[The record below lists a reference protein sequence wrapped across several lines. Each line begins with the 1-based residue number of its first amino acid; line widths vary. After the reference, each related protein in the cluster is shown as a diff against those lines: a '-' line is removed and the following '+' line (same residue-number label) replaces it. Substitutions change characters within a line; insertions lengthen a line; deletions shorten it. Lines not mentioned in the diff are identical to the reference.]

1 MGIYGIQRPI
11 KFIMSRFLTILTPT
25 YNRAK
30 LLKVAWESLFN
41 QDVYD
46 FEWIVVDDGS
56 TDDTTDVITDL
67 KGKSPFKI
75 TYVFQSNGGKHRA
88 INKGV
93 QLSELPFVCILDSD
107 DELEPNFCSSLIE
120 IIENTKSIAGLGA
133 IVGRIR
139 SKSGVIYGKKTYEA
153 IFTDVFTY
161 RYKMGITGDHFEVF
175 KRSAMIEFPFP
186 DIANE
191 KFVPEALVWNRI
203 GAKYNFY
210 FVPVIFQVREYL
222 DGGLTD
228 KIVEIRMKSPMAS
241 MLTYSELNMQDIPWK
256 EKLKSALNFWRFSFN
271 SGIPVLEKIRMIG
284 VYNTLLLPL
293 GFLLYSKDVFKR

>member
-1 MGIYGIQRPI
+1 
-11 KFIMSRFLTILTPT
+11 MSRFLTIITPT

-41 QDVYD
+41 QDVHD

-56 TDDTTDVITDL
+56 TDDTAEVITDL

-120 IIENTKSIAGLGA
+120 IIENTKSMAGLGA

-139 SKSGVIYGKKTYEA
+139 SKSGIIYGKKTSEA

-228 KIVEIRMKSPMAS
+228 KIVQIRMTSPVAS
-241 MLTYSELNMQDIPWK
+241 MLTYSELAGYDIPLLEKWK
-256 EKLKSALNFWRFSFN
+256 AILNFWRFSFN
-271 SGIPVLEKIRMIG
+271 SKLPFGKKLDMIKG
-284 VYNTLLLPL
+284 RNIVFIPL
-293 GFLLYSKDVFKR
+293 GFLLYLKDRPTLK